1 MTWIKTIDEPD
12 ATGEVGELYAAM
24 VDPES
29 GRVDNILKI
38 HSLHPAGLRAH
49 FDLYRAVMRSTPGLM
64 KVDREMIALV
74 VSKLNGCHY

>member
-1 MTWIKTIDEPD
+1 MAWIDTVDETA
-12 ATGEVGELYAAM
+12 ATGELSELYAAM
-24 VDPES
+24 VDPEFD
-29 GRVDNILKI
+29 RVDNILKI

-49 FDLYRAVMRSTPGLM
+49 FDLYRAVMRTTPGLH